1 MKKALLISLLFLF
14 GLNTPLFSQDNVTD
28 SIESNQVTVGEK
40 PINLDSA
47 KRQEIKEMF
56 GIHAQIWIYSVL
68 GIIILFSVL
77 FHIIYPWKGK
87 ENPYMD
93 QTFGLPP
100 GVFRGLLTLSLI
112 YFIISLE
119 VYNFMFPNYLK
130 QFSKDLITGFEIML
144 GFYFGGKALQH
155 LSETDR
161 KKAEKTSQA
170 TESAINAKKEIEKLN
185 TGNPLHDPEAAG

>member
-1 MKKALLISLLFLF
+1 MKKVLLISLLLLF
-14 GLNTPLFSQDNVTD
+14 GLSIPLISQDNET
-28 SIESNQVTVGEK
+28 INTKKEQVTEAED
-40 PINLDSA
+40 PIELKSED
-47 KRQEIKEMF
+47 RQEIKKMF
-56 GIHAQIWIYSVL
+56 GVHAQIWIYSVL
-68 GIIILFSVL
+68 GIIVLFSVL
-77 FHIIYPWKGK
+77 FHIIYPWQGK
-87 ENPYMD
+87 KNPYMD

-130 QFSKDLITGFEIML
+130 QFSRDLITGFEIML

-161 KKAEKTSQA
+161 KKAEKASEA
-170 TESAINAKKEIEKLN
+170 TETAINAKKEIEKLN
-185 TGNPLHDPEAAG
+185 TDNPLHDPDAAG